1 MFLFDTWIRSPTE
14 LVNVRV
20 SDLYND
26 FKELQIREETA
37 KTFGRRIKVNSQLE
51 RIERLL
57 EIALRNT
64 SRKN

>member
-1 MFLFDTWIRSPTE
+1 
-14 LVNVRV
+14 VNVRV

-37 KTFGRRIKVNSQLE
+37 NTFGRRIKENSQLE